1 MSSPGQNQEYFAELF
16 RWLLRPV
23 LKEHAIGADLMF
35 MNAKQTFRGITR
47 SVFARL
53 RKKACKIGFPVAK
66 PVGSAKKD
74 GISIHWNYDPQL
86 EVLEVQCSTPFWIN
100 SARVN
105 EELRCE
111 IEATIRSHRAA

>member
-1 MSSPGQNQEYFAELF
+1 
-16 RWLLRPV
+16 
-23 LKEHAIGADLMF
+23 MF
-35 MNAKQTFRGITR
+35 TNSKQIFRGITR
-47 SVFARL
+47 AVFARL

-66 PVGSAKKD
+66 PIGSARRD
-74 GISIHWNYDPQL
+74 GISIHWKYDPQL

-105 EELRCE
+105 EELRSQ

>member
-1 MSSPGQNQEYFAELF
+1 
-16 RWLLRPV
+16 
-23 LKEHAIGADLMF
+23 MF

-66 PVGSAKKD
+66 PVGTAKKD
-74 GISIHWNYDPQL
+74 GISIHWKYDPQL

>member
-1 MSSPGQNQEYFAELF
+1 
-16 RWLLRPV
+16 
-23 LKEHAIGADLMF
+23 MF
-35 MNAKQTFRGITR
+35 TNSKQIFRGITR
-47 SVFARL
+47 AVFAHL

-86 EVLEVQCSTPFWIN
+86 EILEVQCSTPFWIN

-105 EELRCE
+105 EQVRCE

>member
-1 MSSPGQNQEYFAELF
+1 
-16 RWLLRPV
+16 
-23 LKEHAIGADLMF
+23 MF
-35 MNAKQTFRGITR
+35 MNSKQIFRGITR
-47 SVFARL
+47 AVFARL

-74 GISIHWNYDPQL
+74 GISIHWKYDPQL
-86 EVLEVQCSTPFWIN
+86 QVLEVQCSTPFWIN